1 MRSRE
6 GRSQAGSPKVA
17 GCLPL
22 ELSSQGSAPRGLRK
36 AWVLTPPAQ
45 PSPKHGCILPLV
57 LDWVG
62 GMELVGVSPEGGWED
77 PRERRRGL

>member
-1 MRSRE
+1 MLLAA
-6 GRSQAGSPKVA
+6 SQ
-17 GCLPL
+17 
-22 ELSSQGSAPRGLRK
+22 RGLIPQRTQEG
-36 AWVLTPPAQ
+36 LGPDSPSPAQ
-45 PSPKHGCILPLV
+45 PSPRHGCILPLV